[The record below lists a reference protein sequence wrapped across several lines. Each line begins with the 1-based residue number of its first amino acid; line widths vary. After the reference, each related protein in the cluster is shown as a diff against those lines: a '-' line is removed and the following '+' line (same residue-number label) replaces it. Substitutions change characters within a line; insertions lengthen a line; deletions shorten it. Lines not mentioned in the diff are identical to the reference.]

1 MRISL
6 TTIDGYFTNSH
17 YGDFRFFFS
26 FLFPQ
31 IDCLTEANHE
41 LTKKLEFASGKIEA
55 VIFLAF
61 LDYQLHSKTLCFIG
75 AV

>member
-17 YGDFRFFFS
+17 YGDFLF